1 MTEVDTKKRNRV
13 VFRDSNEIDTTVELK
28 LKRRFGKGIFVDKW
42 DEATD
47 GSYVI
52 QLGIIVPKD
61 VSDCREPDRVLKFI
75 SYKPVYN
82 LTAEPNGDSFI
93 IELPDRSKI
102 QEGFSDRKRELA
114 QRLDTSVARTIY
126 SELAQ
131 FTAVEQQL
139 GAVKMI
145 LWVVREKHPV
155 SEEEI
160 YDMRGRDSDEQ
171 TKRYLQVLKDTQFI
185 EDTDEGVMP
194 AENLR
199 AHDEHSVE
207 SDEFS
212 ELVLGQIVHRAY
224 STLRDELNLTLLQH
238 YPKFAGAYYFS
249 ALQKDDPNLEL
260 DSHAILQNLRTVYDD
275 TDTHQYE
282 LEKKLSD
289 LVRAGVV
296 RHEGMYFKADPD
308 VYSKIRAQANV

>member
-13 VFRDSNEIDTTVELK
+13 VFRDPEEIDTTIERK

-47 GSYVI
+47 DSYVI

-75 SYKPVYN
+75 SYKPVYT
-82 LTAEPNGDSFI
+82 LTAEPNGDSFL
-93 IELPDRSKI
+93 IELPGRSKI
-102 QEGFSDRKRELA
+102 QEGFSDRKQELA

-145 LWVVREKHPV
+145 LWVIREKHPV
-155 SEEEI
+155 SEDLI
-160 YDMRGRDSDEQ
+160 YDMRGRDNEEQ
-171 TKRYLQVLKDTQFI
+171 TEQYLQVLKDTQFI
-185 EDTDEGVMP
+185 EDTDEGLMP

-212 ELVLGQIVHRAY
+212 KLVLGQIVNRAY

-249 ALQKDDPNLEL
+249 ALQKDDPKLEL

-275 TDTHQYE
+275 TDTHRYE

-289 LVRAGVV
+289 LAKAGVV
-296 RHEGMYFKADPD
+296 RHEGKYFKADPD
-308 VYSKIRAQANV
+308 VYSKVRAQANV